1 VTIELTG
8 DTAGVRLPVKV
19 VPGAARDR
27 IVGALGSALKVQVAA
42 PPEQGKANARL
53 CALLAEALGVPAR
66 SVQVVSGHGSARK
79 VVVVHGLDVDTVR
92 ARLLPGG

>member
-1 VTIELTG
+1 VTVEFVA
-8 DTAGVRLPVKV
+8 DASGVRFAVKV

-53 CALLAEALGVPAR
+53 CELIAAALGVPVR
-66 SVQVVSGHGSARK
+66 SVQVASGHGSPRK
-79 VVVVHGLDVDTVR
+79 VVTVHGIDVDSART
-92 ARLLPGG
+92 RLLGGA